1 MKLNIFLYACNTR
14 KGISKQYYYY
24 TTVQYCTV
32 LYSTV
37 QYREETIIAIKTLST
52 CKAVVIDEIPIELFQ
67 QSPEATIVLHQII
80 VEVSIFE

>member
-14 KGISKQYYYY
+14 KGISKQYYYI
-24 TTVQYCTV
+24 TV

>member
-14 KGISKQYYYY
+14 KGISKQYYY
-24 TTVQYCTV
+24 
-32 LYSTV
+32 YSTV